1 MDNELLSELLENG
14 ESITFNIYQQE
25 KDIIG
30 SVTINPAAIY
40 KSLQKRYFSD
50 ELKTFEKK
58 KELDRALEI
67 IRNLPLED
75 DEFAEMRQHLVSK
88 NQAVGS
94 DEELKRKIQEYFQN
108 ADEKRLLTRLRRKFV
123 NGVYPAMIKN
133 IEMQIG
139 DAFLQ
144 ILSAAQMRAENE
156 IRKELGLHE
165 LKLKEMRDFVS
176 KPVQRTQNI
185 ILDIKHGGKR
195 KKEGFV
201 WRDEHK
207 RALYEQVTNLP
218 KIYGKPMW
226 EYAYEELIR
235 EKFDYRVIGNI
246 RKLSCFKDVP
256 ENLYHEAV
264 AVWRKS
270 YESKE
275 VLPEENTA
283 KGFAIR
289 YALILLGYS
298 WKKFSTVEKYFR
310 KGKNLSE

>member
-1 MDNELLSELLENG
+1 MDNELLSELVESG
-14 ESITFNIYQQE
+14 ESITFNIYQLG
-25 KDIIG
+25 KDEIG
-30 SVTINPAAIY
+30 SITINPAAIY
-40 KSLQKRYFSD
+40 KSLQKRYASD

-58 KELDRALEI
+58 KEFDKALEI
-67 IRNLPLED
+67 IRNLPLHD
-75 DEFAEMRQHLVSK
+75 DEFAEMRQHLVNK

-108 ADEKRLLTRLRRKFV
+108 GDEKRLLTRLRRKFV
-123 NGVYPAMIKN
+123 NEVFAAMMRN
-133 IEMQIG
+133 FEVQIG

-144 ILSAAQMRAENE
+144 ILSNAQMRAENE
-156 IRKELGLHE
+156 IRKELGLRE
-165 LKLKEMRDFVS
+165 LKLKEMREFVS

-195 KKEGFV
+195 KRTGFV

-207 RALYEQVTNLP
+207 KALYEQVTNLP
-218 KIYGKPMW
+218 QIYGKPMW
-226 EYAYEELIR
+226 QYAYEELIK

-246 RKLSCFKDVP
+246 RKFSCFKDVP
-256 ENLYHEAV
+256 ESLYREAV

-275 VLPEENTA
+275 ELPEENTA

-298 WKKFSTVEKYFR
+298 WKKFATVEKYFR
-310 KGKNLSE
+310 QGKNLSE